1 VSEADLQH
9 LIGSAA
15 EARRRIG
22 AGQAV
27 ELAPL
32 ARLVAEM
39 AAARERETATAGS
52 WPVALVDELEQLVSL
67 LEREREA
74 VARSLS
80 ELAARGRA
88 GRAYAR
94 KP

>member
-1 VSEADLQH
+1 MSEADLQH

-15 EARRRIG
+15 EVRRRIG
-22 AGQAV
+22 AGQTV

-80 ELAARGRA
+80 ELATRGRA

>member
-1 VSEADLQH
+1 MSEADLQH

-39 AAARERETATAGS
+39 ATARERETAAAGS
-52 WPVALVDELEQLVSL
+52 WPVALIDELEQLVSL

-80 ELAARGRA
+80 ELATRGRA

-94 KP
+94 TP

>member
-1 VSEADLQH
+1 MSEADLQR

-39 AAARERETATAGS
+39 AAARERETAAGS

-67 LEREREA
+67 LEHEREA

-80 ELAARGRA
+80 ELATRGRA